1 MKPSLRYAV
10 VTPARNEAS
19 NLQRLAESLR
29 AQRLLPSAWII
40 VDNGSTDGTSEVV
53 RELTECEPW
62 IRSVALPAGG
72 DLVRGGT
79 VTRAFQSGLSA
90 LGPGFDLVVKVD
102 ADVSFSSDYF
112 ADLVAAFRE
121 SPDLGIASGVC
132 LERSAGGDWQPR
144 YTTGETAW
152 GAARAYR
159 QECLEAVLPLEGRM
173 GWDGIDSLKAGLHGW
188 RTQTLP
194 GIEFRHHRREGE
206 RDGARHRAWAAQGRA
221 MHYMGYRSWY
231 VVARALYRMRREPVA
246 AAMVSG
252 FVGSALKREPQ
263 CPDRLVRDHLRSR
276 QTIRSLPRT
285 FREARG
291 VRGDTRD
298 GRQGRTA
305 ETADVLLICTS
316 GGHLAQLASLRRAWH
331 GYSVAWVTDDS
342 TAARSLLREERVYYG
357 FGPAARSTVNAARN
371 LRLALRLIGQ
381 LEPKLVVSTGAALCV
396 PFVWVARA
404 RGAKV
409 FYIESV
415 TRITSPSLTCRLVR
429 PVANRVYV
437 QWPELARR
445 VKNSIYVGSV
455 FSS

>member
-1 MKPSLRYAV
+1 MKSPLRYAV
-10 VTPARNEAS
+10 VTPARNEAE

-29 AQRLLPSAWII
+29 TQRLLPSAWII

-53 RELTECEPW
+53 QELVEREPW
-62 IRSVALPAGG
+62 IRSVVQPVEG

-79 VTRAFQSGLSA
+79 VTRAFQAGLSA
-90 LGPGFDLVVKVD
+90 LGPGFDVVVKVD
-102 ADVSFSSDYF
+102 ADVSFSPEHFDN
-112 ADLVAAFRE
+112 LLAAFRDR
-121 SPDLGIASGVC
+121 PDLGIASGVC
-132 LERSAGGDWQPR
+132 LERSQDGSWQPR
-144 YTTGETAW
+144 HTTGETAW

-159 QECLEAVLPLEGRM
+159 RECLEAVLPLEDRM
-173 GWDGIDSLKAGLHGW
+173 GWDGIDSLKASLHGW
-188 RTQTLP
+188 RTKTLP
-194 GIEFRHHRREGE
+194 GVEFRHHRREGE

-221 MHYMGYRSWY
+221 MHYMGYRWWY
-231 VVARALYRMRREPVA
+231 VVARALYRTHHEPAA

-252 FVGSALKREPQ
+252 FVGSALRREQQ
-263 CPDRLVRDHLRSR
+263 CPDRVVRERLRSG
-276 QTIRSLPRT
+276 QTIRSLRQT
-285 FREARG
+285 LREARG
-291 VRGDTRD
+291 LRGDTQAARPSRD
-298 GRQGRTA
+298 K

-316 GGHLAQLASLRRAWH
+316 GGHLAQLASLQSAWR
-331 GYSVAWVTDDS
+331 GYSVVWVTDDS
-342 TAARSLLREERVYYG
+342 TAARSLLREERVFYG
-357 FGPAARSTVNAARN
+357 FGPAARSIVNALRN
-371 LRLALRLIGQ
+371 LRLARRLIAQ

-404 RGAKV
+404 RGVKI